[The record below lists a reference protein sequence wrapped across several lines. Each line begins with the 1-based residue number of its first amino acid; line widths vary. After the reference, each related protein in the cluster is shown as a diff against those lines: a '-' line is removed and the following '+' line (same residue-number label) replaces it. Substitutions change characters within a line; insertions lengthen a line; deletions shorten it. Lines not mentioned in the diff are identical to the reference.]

1 MTAGSDH
8 ADADQQ
14 EKAEAQAEQEGAGSR
29 AEMLQEGLGR
39 RQPCRRRR
47 GQDKEFQAM
56 RETAQEEMAT
66 GTCQGWR
73 LVQVKLGGG

>member
-39 RQPCRRRR
+39 THPIS
-47 GQDKEFQAM
+47 KPPAL
-56 RETAQEEMAT
+56 
-66 GTCQGWR
+66 
-73 LVQVKLGGG
+73 LVTLHGMEVFILH